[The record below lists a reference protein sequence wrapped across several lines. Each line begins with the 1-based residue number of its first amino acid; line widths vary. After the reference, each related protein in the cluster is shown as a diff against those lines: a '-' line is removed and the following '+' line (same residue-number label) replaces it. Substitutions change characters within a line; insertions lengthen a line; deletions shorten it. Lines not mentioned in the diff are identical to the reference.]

1 MSKLEYTIRLAEH
14 GRLAGELLVAGRFEE
29 PLVEA
34 QTKQLVVHSYMA
46 ERDEKLVDAE
56 MCRKNAH
63 KPFPKERITYY
74 GNPEAIIIPAGFFLA
89 EIGYDLRGEFPDA
102 DIIQTEGITL
112 GKMFRF
118 PKGIKLPKGMEAY
131 EIPVQAVRALGPLLD
146 GYKEQYRNER
156 ISFWQM
162 WHIERNLWLPSY
174 WRRTRKIESVRRE
187 GHLAT
192 WSHERDKAR
201 ELKTEFDE
209 LVEKLNKDSAKSP

>member
-1 MSKLEYTIRLAEH
+1 MGLEYTLRLAEH
-14 GRLAGELLVAGRFEE
+14 GRLSGELLVAGRFQE
-29 PLVEA
+29 PNA
-34 QTKQLVVHSYMA
+34 DMQTKQLVVHSYMA
-46 ERDEKLVDAE
+46 ERDEIVLQVEKL
-56 MCRKNAH
+56 RKKAH

-102 DIIQTEGITL
+102 DIIQAEGITL

-118 PKGIKLPKGMEAY
+118 PKGINPPRGMQAY
-131 EIPVQAVRALGPLLD
+131 EIPVNTVRELGPLLD
-146 GYKEQYRNER
+146 EYKEQYTKAR

-162 WHIERNLWLPSY
+162 RHIERNLWLLSY

-192 WSHERDKAR
+192 WMRQAEMAR
-201 ELKTEFDE
+201 KLKPELDE
-209 LVEKLNKDSAKSP
+209 LVRKLNEDATQSP